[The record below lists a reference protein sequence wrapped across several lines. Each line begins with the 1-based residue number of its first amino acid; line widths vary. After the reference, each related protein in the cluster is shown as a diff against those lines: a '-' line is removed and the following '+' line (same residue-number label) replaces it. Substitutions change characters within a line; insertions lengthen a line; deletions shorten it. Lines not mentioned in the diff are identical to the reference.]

1 MKNSLIPIC
10 VATLCA
16 ASGAAA
22 QSNNEIVFTQSSQ
35 LMQWCHEE
43 AKAHFAGKGE
53 ATYQWSANHYNKGNT
68 LVVEGQLRT
77 DKGDVPVTCRVA
89 SGAREKYATVKI
101 GK

>member
-1 MKNSLIPIC
+1 MKKIC
-10 VATLCA
+10 LTAALLCSA
-16 ASGAAA
+16 FGAAA

>member
-1 MKNSLIPIC
+1 MKKIC
-10 VATLCA
+10 LAAALLCA
-16 ASGAAA
+16 TFGAAA
-22 QSNNEIVFTQSSQ
+22 QSSNEIVFTQSSQ

-53 ATYQWSANHYNKGNT
+53 ATYQWTANHYNKGNT

-89 SGAREKYATVKI
+89 SGAREKYATVQV